1 MELPYVYT
9 GHGQEIY
16 ETFGPPEY
24 KTAQAAGFDLRACI
38 EEPVT
43 VRPIYMVASPAKVPL
58 GIAVAIPAGYEM
70 QLRPRS
76 SLGGTWG
83 VTLANSPGTID
94 PDYRG
99 QVEARL
105 VGQATEPVVI
115 RPGDRVVQA
124 VIAPV
129 VQAAPTLVDDL
140 DDTGRGT
147 GGFGETGIQ

>member
-1 MELPYVYT
+1 MELPYVHT
-9 GHGQEIY
+9 GQGQTVY
-16 ETFGPPEY
+16 ETFGPPAY
-24 KTAQAAGFDLRACI
+24 KTDQAAGFDLRACI

-43 VRPIYMVASPAKVPL
+43 VRPIHMVAHPAVVPL

-99 QVEARL
+99 EVEARL
-105 VGQATEPVVI
+105 VGQAPEPVVI

-129 VQAAPTLVDDL
+129 AQATPTLVDDL
-140 DDTGRGT
+140 DETERGT
-147 GGFGETGIQ
+147 GGFGVTGVQ